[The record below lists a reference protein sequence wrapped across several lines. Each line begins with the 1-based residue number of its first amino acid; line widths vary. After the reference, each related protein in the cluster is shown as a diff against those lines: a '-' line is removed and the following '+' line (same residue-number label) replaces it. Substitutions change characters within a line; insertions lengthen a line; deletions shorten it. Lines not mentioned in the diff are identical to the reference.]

1 MMDEKKNHLP
11 MFGVGPIYVAVI
23 IALTVAGIL
32 LAAYVLPS
40 GRFDALWIPFICV
53 GVLLIVFGG
62 SLWKSAVLKE
72 RIDDGIRENKLVK
85 TGVYAIVRNPIYSAF
100 MLACT
105 GALLIANNLWLLILP
120 PVYWLFLTVLM
131 KNTEEKWLKERY
143 GKEYEEYCKK
153 VNRCIPWFAKRK

>member
-40 GRFDALWIPFICV
+40 GRFDVLWIPFICV

-105 GALLIANNLWLLILP
+105 ADSKQSVVIDPAARLLAIFDGADEKHRRKM
-120 PVYWLFLTVLM
+120 VERTV
-131 KNTEEKWLKERY
+131 R
-143 GKEYEEYCKK
+143 
-153 VNRCIPWFAKRK
+153 KRV